1 MKLEEMKF
9 YLRKKNSAILLSEK
23 KREMREWA
31 SSNGAVIRQKSGR
44 QETTITR
51 SRTLSK
57 NAYYEELKPISN
69 VDKEY
74 IDEHESDREILQ
86 YDSDET
92 SVKSEESDNE
102 ESLNLGRVFETSN
115 ENSFLIGR
123 SSRFDSSVKCKRRC
137 LN

>member
-23 KREMREWA
+23 KREMQEWA

-44 QETTITR
+44 QETTIAR

-74 IDEHESDREILQ
+74 TGEHESDSKILL
-86 YDSDET
+86 YDSNEARVESEET
-92 SVKSEESDNE
+92 SNE
-102 ESLNLGRVFETSN
+102 GSLNLERVFETSN
-115 ENSFLIGR
+115 ENSFLTP
-123 SSRFDSSVKCKRRC
+123 
-137 LN
+137 